1 MKIRELLLLKSIKG
15 SDLLVGEDFLNR
27 EVTGVNV
34 MEVPDIENWVKEG
47 EFLVTSGYSY
57 RANPEQF
64 AMIMPNLLEKG
75 VPAIGIK
82 RKRYFAS
89 IPKVITDAAKACGM
103 VLIELDEKVV
113 FSEVVRDIMT
123 EIVAHE
129 YSVFSDLQE
138 KVNKLSEKLGKGEGM
153 QGFLTLL
160 SCYLDNPVILLQKTG
175 EMSLSSVEEENIP
188 EEIYEMHQGFCICLY
203 KNKNIR
209 VYTHEILYKQEVVA
223 QIMVLESGQE
233 ISNENVYLLHQ
244 ISYMIGIELISEN
257 IRRQT
262 EQRYVEQAVRDWVTG
277 HMDTLANLK
286 MRSELCGMYVDYN
299 TRYRVVILS
308 SVNLALHPD
317 FLWNQYRRFQKNIG
331 KYRNIHIT
339 IMDNCIVMVVPEEKK
354 LCEQIFE
361 TAEFIYG
368 SNHLYLCVGEVA
380 DNIVDLRNS
389 YNDAYRIQSIS
400 QKIKFEKRIL
410 FFRDLG
416 MYSLL
421 FKIPNDECLEI
432 YMEHYLY
439 PLERYDKTHS
449 GNLVETLKMYIQCC
463 GNKKATAEK
472 LYTHYN
478 TISYRIERINKI
490 LKLNVEDR
498 HIQFEIELAF
508 LLKSIYA

>member
-15 SDLLVGEDFLNR
+15 SDLLVGEDLLDR

-34 MEVPDIENWVKEG
+34 MEVPDIENWVKKG

-57 RANPEQF
+57 RENPEQF
-64 AMIMPNLLEKG
+64 ARLMSNLLEKG

-82 RKRYFAS
+82 RKRYFDK
-89 IPKVITDAAKACGM
+89 IPKVIIDAAQECGM

-129 YSVFSDLQE
+129 YSVFSELQE

-160 SCYLDNPVILLQKTG
+160 SCYLGNPIILLQKTG
-175 EMSLSSVEEENIP
+175 EMLLSGVEEESVP
-188 EEIYEMHQGFCICLY
+188 EEIYEMHQGFCICSY
-203 KNKNIR
+203 KKKNVRI
-209 VYTHEILYKQEVVA
+209 YTHEILYKQETVA
-223 QIMVLESGQE
+223 QLMILESEQKV
-233 ISNENVYLLHQ
+233 SNENVYLLHQ
-244 ISYMIGIELISEN
+244 ISYMIGIELVSEN

-286 MRSELCGMYVDYN
+286 MRSELCGMYVDY
-299 TRYRVVILS
+299 TTLYRVVILS
-308 SVNLALHPD
+308 SGNLSLNPD
-317 FLWNQYRRFQKNIG
+317 FLRNQYRRFQKHIG
-331 KYRNIHIT
+331 SFPNIHIT
-339 IMDNCIVMVVPEEKK
+339 ILENCIVMVVPKEEK

-361 TAEFIYG
+361 TAEFVYG
-368 SNHLYLCVGEVA
+368 SNQVYLCVGAVA
-380 DNIVDLRNS
+380 ENIVDLRDS
-389 YNDAYRIQSIS
+389 YHDAYRIHSIS

-410 FFRDLG
+410 FFQDLG

-421 FKIPNDECLEI
+421 FRIPNDECLEI
-432 YMEHYLY
+432 YMEHHLY
-439 PLERYDKTHS
+439 PLERYDKAHG
-449 GNLVETLKMYIQCC
+449 GNLVETLKMYIECC

-472 LYTHYN
+472 LYAHYN
-478 TISYRIERINKI
+478 TINYRIERINKI
-490 LKLNVEDR
+490 LNLDVEDR

-508 LLKSIYA
+508 LLRSIYT